1 MEGLKGSIDES
12 ADGTNTELADPVVA
26 VRASELK
33 IDGPG
38 VVIKAGRAGPE
49 PALVHAGGAVRG
61 QQ

>member
-12 ADGTNTELADPVVA
+12 ADGTNTELVEPGAVARAPV
-26 VRASELK
+26 LK